1 MRDPRFSWSYPW
13 QSESALGLRIVR
25 VLSAGFFVP
34 DRRMWRRRDALDAPA
49 PRFRAN
55 ARANLSHRL

>member
-34 DRRMWRRRDALDAPA
+34 DRRM
-49 PRFRAN
+49 
-55 ARANLSHRL
+55 

>member
-49 PRFRAN
+49 PVSAQMLGRTF
-55 ARANLSHRL
+55 LIG